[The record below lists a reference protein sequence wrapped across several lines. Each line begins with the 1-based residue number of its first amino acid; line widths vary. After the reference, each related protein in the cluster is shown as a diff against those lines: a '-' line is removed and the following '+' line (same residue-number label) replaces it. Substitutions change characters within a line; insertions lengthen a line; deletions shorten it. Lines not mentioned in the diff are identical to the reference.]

1 MAAPMG
7 DLGPCKKKMKVMT
20 TADGDTSIAPS
31 TASPGVNIPH
41 PVPVLSDDIMAPVP
55 LIDVY
60 VAPVLDKKQ
69 TSRLIKEVSS
79 RFPLPDLLHLK
90 RVNSQKSGNKE
101 TTIQILLSKAPSSE
115 DGSSADSESRDP
127 TENGF
132 HFDGLGKP
140 FLTKVAVRPA
150 ITRRQYEHCV
160 QYWPTAFH
168 EDKLLERRLKGDF
181 FTSEELQSIQ
191 KYMQRALQAAQHAK
205 QTGMEPVGAVVVD
218 PVADEVIGVGHDLRH
233 AGNPLHH
240 AVMVA
245 VDTVASSQEGG
256 YWDHRGQ
263 GLYWREEQSEA
274 SNNHVKDAAD
284 DCSSKRTETELA
296 GKDVKSE
303 DSTAGKDVKSEDSTR
318 ISGST
323 EEQPK
328 DGPYLCTGYDLY
340 VTREPCIMCAMALVH
355 SRIRRVFYGAPHP
368 SGALGTRYSLHTQPN
383 INHHYEVFKHV
394 MLEECGSLKT

>member
-1 MAAPMG
+1 MAAPTS
-7 DLGPCKKKMKVMT
+7 DLGPCKKKMKSV
-20 TADGDTSIAPS
+20 DDTSIAPAS
-31 TASPGVNIPH
+31 TSSPGVTIPH
-41 PVPVLSDDIMAPVP
+41 PVPVLSQDILAPVP
-55 LIDVY
+55 LINVY

-79 RFPLPDLLHLK
+79 KFPLPDLLHLK
-90 RVNSQKSGNKE
+90 RVKSQKSGNKE
-101 TTIQILLSKAPSSE
+101 TTIQILLCKAPSE
-115 DGSSADSESRDP
+115 DGRSADSGDP

-150 ITRRQYEHCV
+150 ITRRQYEHCA

-168 EDKLLERRLKGDF
+168 EDKALERRLKGDF

-205 QTGMEPVGAVVVD
+205 HTGMEPVGAVVVD
-218 PVADEVIGVGHDLRH
+218 PVVDEVIGVGHDLRH

-245 VDTVASSQEGG
+245 VDTVASSQGGG
-256 YWDHRGQ
+256 YWDHSGP
-263 GLYWREEQSEA
+263 GLYWKEEQSES
-274 SNNHVKDAAD
+274 SNDETKDVAD
-284 DCSSKRTETELA
+284 DSSSKRTEPETAE
-296 GKDVKSE
+296 KDIHL
-303 DSTAGKDVKSEDSTR
+303 KDFDKRTCD
-318 ISGST
+318 ISGKT
-323 EEQPK
+323 EEQPN

-383 INHHYEVFKHV
+383 INHRYEVFKHV
-394 MLEECGSLKT
+394 MLEECSTLET